1 MLFSV
6 LTQALVPASLL
17 WVAAA
22 PPAQPEAKMF
32 REGGYWVRVIG
43 GSMPM
48 PSGGR
53 LRVKSDGNVVLKGD
67 SGRNI
72 VWTLKTRVQA
82 GSAVKAAAMLREV
95 APRLRMQGDALVLTV
110 SAAKPEIAGQDLTLA
125 VPASIRH
132 ALIETLGGNL
142 LVTDYAGEVQA
153 ETAAGVIT
161 LDRLSAGAEA
171 RSGGGDIHVGHITG
185 AVRAYTV
192 GGAITSDSS
201 AGESWFNTG
210 GGDIFIREVLG
221 PVHASTGAGNIKVI
235 RADGTVYARTA
246 GGVIEVERS
255 TGLVSAESGGGAI
268 QVSAANGVQC
278 QSTAGAI
285 RLKNIGGS
293 LRASTGTGN
302 IIAELLAG
310 FPVQESTLST
320 TAGDITLF
328 IASNLALNIMA
339 RNETAGNLGRIISEF
354 PEIRVQAAAS
364 GRFAPVVAQGSL
376 NGGGPLIRIS
386 ANGGTIYLRR
396 NKQTS
401 RY

>member
-6 LTQALVPASLL
+6 LTQALAMPASLL
-17 WVAAA
+17 WVAGV
-22 PPAQPEAKMF
+22 PAQTEPKTI
-32 REGGYWVRVIG
+32 REGGNWVRIIS

-53 LRVKSDGNVVLKGD
+53 LRLKTDGNVILKGD

-72 VWTLKTRVQA
+72 AWTLKTRIQA
-82 GSAVKAAAMLREV
+82 SGANQAAALLRESG
-95 APRLRMQGDALVLTV
+95 PRLRMQGDALVLTV
-110 SAAKPEIAGQDLTLA
+110 SAARPEVIGQDLTLSI
-125 VPASIRH
+125 PATLQH

-142 LVTDYAGEVQA
+142 QITDYAGDVQA
-153 ETAAGVIT
+153 QTAAGVIT
-161 LDRLSAGAEA
+161 LDRLGSGVEA
-171 RSGGGDIHVGHITG
+171 RSGGGDIHVGRVAG
-185 AVRAYTV
+185 AVRAFTV

-201 AGESWFNTG
+201 GGESWFNSG

-268 QVSAANGVQC
+268 QVSAASGVQC

-285 RLKNIGGS
+285 RLKNIGGA

-310 FPVQESTLST
+310 FPVQDSTLTT

-328 IASNLALNIMA
+328 IASNLALTIMA
-339 RNETAGNLGRIISEF
+339 RNETAGNLGRIVSEF
-354 PEIRVQAAAS
+354 PEIRVQPAPS
-364 GRFAPVVAQGSL
+364 GRFAPVVAQGAL
-376 NGGGPLIRIS
+376 NGGGPVIHIS